1 MAHTAFTLPWLQL
14 EERACAV
21 IGATGGI
28 GAGNARD
35 PRNVGAWV
43 SLLDRDEEGAS
54 VDAVAG
60 YAQREPDR
68 RDVRVDSARIMRK
81 ILRGLLWAGAEAR
94 DVLRW

>member
-28 GAGNARD
+28 GAGNSRD
-35 PRNVGAWV
+35 PGNVGAWI

-54 VDAVAG
+54 VDAVACD
-60 YAQREPDR
+60 AQREPDR
-68 RDVRVDSARIMRK
+68 RDMRVDSARIMRK
-81 ILRGLLWAGAEAR
+81 ILRGLLWAGAKAR
-94 DVLRW
+94 DVLQW